1 MNQVRFDALTIRQA
15 PARTLAKSIH
25 ATDRTMAQ
33 LSSDNMGW
41 PGANKADAP
50 PPKRYRI
57 GELARHTG
65 LTRQT
70 LHNYTHW
77 GLIEEAEWTPGGH
90 RLYDESVFARLGKIL
105 RLRKAHTVEQM
116 KSLLD
121 QSPATTGANTGHVA
135 GDGLHQ
141 AGGD

>member
-1 MNQVRFDALTIRQA
+1 
-15 PARTLAKSIH
+15 
-25 ATDRTMAQ
+25 MAQ
-33 LSSDNMGW
+33 LHRDSLGYLTR
-41 PGANKADAP
+41 ACDA

-70 LHNYTHW
+70 LHNYTRW

-90 RLYDESVFARLGKIL
+90 RLYDESVFARLAVIL
-105 RLRKAHTVEQM
+105 RLRKRHTVEQM
-116 KSLLD
+116 KGFLA
-121 QSPATTGANTGHVA
+121 QQETTEKQGSSDLST
-135 GDGLHQ
+135 Q